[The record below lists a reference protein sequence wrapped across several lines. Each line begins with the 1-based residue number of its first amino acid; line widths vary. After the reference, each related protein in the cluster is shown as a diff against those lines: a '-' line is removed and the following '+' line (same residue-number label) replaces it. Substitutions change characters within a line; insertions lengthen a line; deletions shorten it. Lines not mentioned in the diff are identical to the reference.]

1 MVFEHVAC
9 DVQVFPSVGLRHSNE
24 HVRVNFGHAPFKYD
38 IDDHVQQRRDSVWTT
53 IQSKPLDWRI
63 LTSGRDNTGAPASRA
78 DVDDA
83 SSTTLDDD
91 GHDEAARLVLN
102 YLVHH
107 GYAKTAEAFQ
117 AQLARAPT
125 RAVSPALPVP
135 PPTSA
140 SAPAPDVDSP
150 MPSADLENEG
160 GELNIFEQ
168 RLMIVRAVRRG
179 DIEGALNYL
188 RERFPDVLAR
198 DGGIMRLKLRCRQF
212 VELVNAAAEAKR
224 AYSASTSSHNGAQDV
239 DAMDVDDDAP
249 AQAALKAALAYGR
262 TLRTEYK
269 KEAAERPEIYA
280 LLERTWSVIAYH
292 FPVEA
297 GGEVGRWAGQ
307 DARDSLAGEVNQ
319 AILGAWLYDLSA
331 CSTVLIV
338 SPLCFT
344 LWSSRIESQ
353 GFPRRPA
360 LERIYRQTGA
370 SLVQL
375 GFLGVGAAV
384 FADFQRELLE

>member
-9 DVQVFPSVGLRHSNE
+9 DVQIFPSVGLRHSNE
-24 HVRVNFGHAPFKYD
+24 HVRVNFGHVPFKYD

-63 LTSGRDNTGAPASRA
+63 LTSGRDSTGVLASRP
-78 DVDDA
+78 DGDDA
-83 SSTTLDDD
+83 SRTTLDDD

-135 PPTSA
+135 PPTST
-140 SAPAPDVDSP
+140 STPAPDVDSP
-150 MPSADLENEG
+150 MLSGDHEDEG
-160 GELNIFEQ
+160 GEPNIFEQ

-179 DIEGALNYL
+179 DIEVALNEL
-188 RERFPDVLAR
+188 GERFPDVLAC
-198 DGGIMRLKLRCRQF
+198 DGGIMRLKLSCRQF
-212 VELVNAAAEAKR
+212 VELVNVAAEAKR
-224 AYSASTSSHNGAQDV
+224 AFSASTSSHNGAHDV

-249 AQAALKAALAYGR
+249 AQAALKAALLYGR
-262 TLRTEYK
+262 RLRTEYK
-269 KEAAERPEIYA
+269 KEEAERPEVHA

-307 DARDSLAGEVNQ
+307 DARDALAGEVNQ
-319 AILGAWLYDLSA
+319 AILGARPYDLST
-331 CSTVLIV
+331 CSTVLMV
-338 SPLCFT
+338 PRFPPPPPLFHI
-344 LWSSRIESQ
+344 LNFLRRI
-353 GFPRRPA
+353 A
-360 LERIYRQTGA
+360 RIP
-370 SLVQL
+370 
-375 GFLGVGAAV
+375 
-384 FADFQRELLE
+384 

>member
-9 DVQVFPSVGLRHSNE
+9 DVQVFPAVGLRHSNE

-38 IDDHVQQRRDSVWTT
+38 IDDHVQQRRDSVWATVQT
-53 IQSKPLDWRI
+53 KPLDWRI
-63 LTSGRDNTGAPASRA
+63 LTSGRDSTSTPASREDGDRA
-78 DVDDA
+78 PR
-83 SSTTLDDD
+83 TTLEDD
-91 GHDEAARLVLN
+91 GRDEAAHLVLN
-102 YLVHH
+102 YLIHH

-117 AQLARAPT
+117 AQLARAPA

-150 MPSADLENEG
+150 MLSAEHENEIV
-160 GELNIFEQ
+160 EPDMLEQ

-179 DIEGALNYL
+179 DIEGALNEL
-188 RERFPDVLAR
+188 KERFPDVLAR
-198 DGGIMRLKLRCRQF
+198 DGGMMRLKLRCRQF

-224 AYSASTSSHNGAQDV
+224 AFSASTSSTNAAQDV

-249 AQAALKAALAYGR
+249 AQAALKAALVYGR
-262 TLRTEYK
+262 VLRTEYK
-269 KEAAERPEIYA
+269 AEAAERADVRA

-307 DARDSLAGEVNQ
+307 DARDTLAGEVNQ
-319 AILGAWLYDLSA
+319 VILGARSLLYPFFICLWFP
-331 CSTVLIV
+331 
-338 SPLCFT
+338 PLFCFT
-344 LWSSRIESQ
+344 LCGFAESQ
-353 GFPRRPA
+353 GFPRQPA

-384 FADFQRELLE
+384 FADLQRELLD